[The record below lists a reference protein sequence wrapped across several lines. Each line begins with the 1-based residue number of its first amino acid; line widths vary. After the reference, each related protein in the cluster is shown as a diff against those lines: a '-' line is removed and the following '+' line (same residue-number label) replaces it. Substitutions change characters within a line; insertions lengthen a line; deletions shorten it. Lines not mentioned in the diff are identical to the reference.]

1 MCGIAG
7 FLDRTTSDMEGV
19 CAVMTGALAHR
30 GPDDFGYWFQ
40 RDVGLAMGH
49 RRLSI
54 LDLSP
59 AGHQPMGSASER
71 YQLTL
76 NGEIYNHVALR
87 ADLESSGVAPPWRGH
102 SDTETLLAAIE
113 AWGLRR
119 ALERSVGMFALAL
132 WDRKHRRLSL
142 ARDRAGEKPL
152 YYGNSGCAFLYGSEL
167 KALQAHPAFAPEID
181 RGCVALFLRHNYVPE
196 PRSIYRGIQRVPAG
210 TILEVDEFGRHGK
223 AEAYWS
229 LASLVDMAPHGRFVG
244 SDNDAIETLEH
255 VLGEAVGLQ
264 MVADVPLGAF
274 LSGGIDSSLV
284 VALMQQRS
292 TRRVR
297 TFTIGFSEPDYDES
311 PHARAVAQ
319 HLGTEHTELIVT
331 PSEARAVIPRLAT
344 IYDEP
349 FADSSQIPTYLVS
362 QLARQHVT
370 VSLSGDAGDEL
381 FGGYNRYTW
390 AKRISDTKGW
400 LGPLRGVA
408 ARAIRTLSPD
418 TWSRLLAAGRPFV
431 PQRWRETRAGDK
443 LHRIADLLEWSPAEM
458 YRALI
463 SHWSAPGDV
472 VIGGW
477 EPESLLTEIM
487 VRSSHRRFEEDMMY
501 WDFMTYL
508 PGDILVKVDR
518 AAMAVSLETRVPM
531 LDHRVIEFAWS
542 LPLAL
547 RVRAGAGKWLLK
559 ELLSRYVPRTLT
571 DRPKTGFGIPID
583 SWLRGP
589 LRDWAESL
597 LDEAR
602 LRREGFLNPA
612 PIRQKWLEHLGGRRN
627 WAYWLW
633 DVLVFQAWHEEHR
646 RRPADGGPHRESAQP
661 SPMAPGPI
669 PSRRYGNV

>member
-1 MCGIAG
+1 VCGIAG
-7 FLDRTTSDMEGV
+7 FIDRTSLDMEGV
-19 CAVMTGALAHR
+19 CAAMTSALAHR
-30 GPDDFGYWFQ
+30 GPDDFGYWFE

-54 LDLSP
+54 VDLSP
-59 AGHQPMGSASER
+59 AGHQPMASASGR

-87 ADLESSGVAPPWRGH
+87 AELERSGAASAWRGH

-132 WDRKHRRLSL
+132 WDRKQRRLSL

-152 YYGNSGCAFLYGSEL
+152 YYGKASRAFLYGSEL
-167 KALQAHPAFAPEID
+167 KALQAHPEFAPEID
-181 RGCVALFLRHNYVPE
+181 RGCLALFLRHNYVPE
-196 PRSIYRGIQRVPAG
+196 PQSIYRGIQRVPAG
-210 TILEVDEFGRHGK
+210 TILEVDEFGRHGE
-223 AEAYWS
+223 ADAYWS
-229 LASLVDMAPHGRFVG
+229 LASLVEMPPHGPFAG
-244 SDNDAIETLEH
+244 SDDEAIETLER

-274 LSGGIDSSLV
+274 LSGGIDSSLI

-311 PHARAVAQ
+311 SHARAVAQ
-319 HLGTEHTELIVT
+319 HLGTDHTELIVT
-331 PSEARAVIPRLAT
+331 PAEARAVIPRLAT

-349 FADSSQIPTYLVS
+349 FADSSQIPTHLVA

-390 AKRISDTKGW
+390 AKRISATTGV
-400 LGPLRGVA
+400 LGPLRGIA
-408 ARAIRTLSPD
+408 ARAIRSLSPD
-418 TWSRLLAAGRPFV
+418 TWSRLLASGWPFV
-431 PQRWRETRAGDK
+431 PQRWRATRAGDK
-443 LHRIADLLEWSPAEM
+443 LHRIADLLEWSPAET

-463 SHWSAPGDV
+463 SHWSAPADV

-477 EPESLLTEIM
+477 EPESRLTEIM
-487 VRSSHRRFEEDMMY
+487 ARSSKRCFEEDMMY

-542 LPLAL
+542 LPLGL
-547 RVRAGAGKWLLK
+547 RVRNGTGKWLLK
-559 ELLSRYVPRTLT
+559 ELLGRHVPRSLT

-602 LRREGFLNPA
+602 LRDEGYLNPA
-612 PIRQKWLEHLGGRRN
+612 PIRQKWLEHVGGRRN

-633 DVLVFQAWHEEHR
+633 DVIVFQAWREQLR
-646 RRPADGGPHRESAQP
+646 RRPADSGDPRKSAER
-661 SPMAPGPI
+661 STVASAI

>member
-1 MCGIAG
+1 
-7 FLDRTTSDMEGV
+7 MEGV
-19 CAVMTGALAHR
+19 CAAMTGALAHR
-30 GPDDFGYWFQ
+30 GPDDFGYWFH

-54 LDLSP
+54 VDLSP

-87 ADLESSGVAPPWRGH
+87 ADLESSGAAPSSWRGH

-152 YYGNSGCAFLYGSEL
+152 YYGTAGRAFLYGSEL
-167 KALQAHPAFAPEID
+167 KALQAHPDFAPEID
-181 RGCVALFLRHNYVPE
+181 RGCLALFLRHNYVPE

-210 TILEVDEFGRHGK
+210 TILEVDEFGRYGRPD
-223 AEAYWS
+223 AYWS
-229 LASLVDMAPHGRFVG
+229 LASLVELAPHGPFVG
-244 SDNDAIETLEH
+244 SDAAAIERLEQ
-255 VLGEAVGLQ
+255 VLGEAVELQ

-311 PHARAVAQ
+311 SHARAVAQ

-331 PSEARAVIPRLAT
+331 PAEARAVIPRLAK

-349 FADSSQIPTYLVS
+349 FADSSQIPTYLVA

-370 VSLSGDAGDEL
+370 VALSGDAGDEL
-381 FGGYNRYTW
+381 FGGYNRYIW
-390 AKRISDTKGW
+390 AQRISNAKAM
-400 LGPLRGVA
+400 LGPLRGGA

-418 TWSRLLAAGRPFV
+418 TWSRLLATARPFV

-443 LHRIADLLEWSPAEM
+443 LHRIADLLDWSPAEM

-463 SHWSAPGDV
+463 SHWSAPADL

-477 EPESLLTEIM
+477 EPESQLTEIM
-487 VRSSHRRFEEDMMY
+487 ARSSKRRFEEDMMY

-518 AAMAVSLETRVPM
+518 AAMAVSLETRMPM
-531 LDHRVIEFAWS
+531 LDHRVIDFAWS
-542 LPLAL
+542 LPLGL
-547 RVRAGAGKWLLK
+547 RVHAGTGKWLLK
-559 ELLSRYVPRTLT
+559 QLLSRYVPRSLT
-571 DRPKTGFGIPID
+571 DRPKTGFAIPID

-597 LDEAR
+597 LDEGR
-602 LRREGFLNPA
+602 LRSEGVLNPA
-612 PIRQKWLEHLGGRRN
+612 PVRQKWLEHLGGRRN

-633 DVLVFQAWHEEHR
+633 DVIVFQGWHEEHR
-646 RRPADGGPHRESAQP
+646 RRPAHNSDHRDSAERSTSASGPV
-661 SPMAPGPI
+661 

>member
-1 MCGIAG
+1 MDA
-7 FLDRTTSDMEGV
+7 V
-19 CAVMTGALAHR
+19 CAAMTATLAHR

-40 RDVGLAMGH
+40 RDIGLAMGH

-54 LDLSP
+54 VDLSP
-59 AGHQPMGSASER
+59 AGHQPMGSASGR
-71 YQLTL
+71 YQITL
-76 NGEIYNHVALR
+76 NGEIYNHAALR
-87 ADLESSGVAPPWRGH
+87 ADLESSGAAPAWRGH

-113 AWGLRR
+113 AWGFRR
-119 ALERSVGMFALAL
+119 ALERAVGMFALAL
-132 WDRKHRRLSL
+132 WDRQHRRLSL

-152 YYGNSGCAFLYGSEL
+152 YYGKAGRAFLYGSEL
-167 KALQAHPAFAPEID
+167 KALQAHPQFAPEID
-181 RGCVALFLRHNYVPE
+181 RGCLALFLRHNYVPE

-210 TILEVDEFGRHGK
+210 TILEVDEFGRHG
-223 AEAYWS
+223 APDPYWS
-229 LASLVDMAPHGRFVG
+229 LASLVEMPPQSPFGG
-244 SDNDAIETLEH
+244 SDNDAIETLER

-284 VALMQQRS
+284 VALMQRRS

-319 HLGTEHTELIVT
+319 HLGTDHTELIVT
-331 PSEARAVIPRLAT
+331 PAQARDVIPRLAR

-349 FADSSQIPTYLVS
+349 FADSSQIPTHLVAE
-362 QLARQHVT
+362 LARRHVT

-390 AKRISDTKGW
+390 AKRISATTAM

-408 ARAIRTLSPD
+408 AHAIRTLSPD
-418 TWSRLLAAGRPFV
+418 TWSRLLATGSPFV
-431 PQRWRETRAGDK
+431 PQRWRESRAGDK

-463 SHWSAPGDV
+463 SHWPAPADV

-477 EPESLLTEIM
+477 EPESQLTEIM
-487 VRSSHRRFEEDMMY
+487 ARSSKRRFEEDMMY

-542 LPLAL
+542 LPLGL
-547 RVRAGAGKWLLK
+547 RVRAGSGKWLLK
-559 ELLSRYVPRTLT
+559 ELLSRYVPRALT

-602 LRREGFLNPA
+602 LRSEGYLNPA
-612 PIRQKWLEHLGGRRN
+612 PIRQKWREHVGGRRN

-633 DVLVFQAWHEEHR
+633 DVLVFQAWYEEHR
-646 RRPADGGPHRESAQP
+646 RRPAYSGDHHGSAEGSTIGSGQ
-661 SPMAPGPI
+661 I